1 MRTEVIHNPEEQRY
15 EIWADDELAGF
26 TQYHPYK
33 SALAFIH
40 TEIDDKFEGMGLG
53 STLVS
58 GALDE
63 VRSRGESVLPFC
75 PFVRS
80 QIEKHREYV
89 DLVPAHDRAA
99 FGL

>member
-1 MRTEVIHNPEEQRY
+1 
-15 EIWADDELAGF
+15 
-26 TQYHPYK
+26 
-33 SALAFIH
+33 
-40 TEIDDKFEGMGLG
+40 MGLG

-80 QIEKHREYV
+80 QIKKHREYV

>member
-1 MRTEVIHNPEEQRY
+1 MRTQVIHNPEEQRY

-26 TQYHPYK
+26 TQYHPYQG
-33 SALAFIH
+33 ALAFIH

-75 PFVRS
+75 PFVRG
-80 QIEKHREYV
+80 QIKKHREYV
-89 DLVPAHDRAA
+89 DLVPAHDRDA

>member
-26 TQYHPYK
+26 TQYHPYQG
-33 SALAFIH
+33 ALAFIH
-40 TEIDDKFEGMGLG
+40 TEIEDKFEGMGLG

-63 VRSRGESVLPFC
+63 VRSRG
-75 PFVRS
+75 
-80 QIEKHREYV
+80 
-89 DLVPAHDRAA
+89 
-99 FGL
+99 